1 MKQVQQPKKYDYMSK
16 IVIVGD
22 AAVGKTNILLR
33 LTEDH
38 FRIGHNS
45 TIGVDFKIKN
55 ILVEGKKIKFT
66 LWDTAGQD
74 RFRTITSNYYRGSEG
89 VIFTYSVSDRNSF
102 HNLENWIST
111 VEENT

>member
-1 MKQVQQPKKYDYMSK
+1 MSK

-38 FRIGHNS
+38 FRMTHNS

-55 ILVEGKKIKFT
+55 MQVQDKKIKFT

-74 RFRTITSNYYRGSEG
+74 RFRTITSNYYKGSDG

-102 HNLENWIST
+102 HNLENWINT
-111 VEENT
+111 VE